1 MNHLPPKYS
10 LCFLRWFCRE
20 DYLEE
25 IEGNLWEIFDVDA
38 EHSPKRAK
46 RRFTWNVIRHFRPAF
61 IRSFSTEPTNY
72 RDMLRHNTLLAFRN
86 FKKYSGSFAIN
97 LVGLS
102 TGIACAVLLYLWVAN
117 ELAMDKF
124 HANDSRTFQVMQNL
138 VRPGDTLTVS
148 STPGI
153 LANSLKEE
161 LPEVEFAASVIPV
174 DWFENPEGIVGFDDQ
189 YVQAK
194 GQLVQPDYLKIFS
207 WELTQGNPDQVLADP
222 NSVVISEE
230 LAEKLFG
237 STNAALGKALEWE
250 QGVSEGTYQVSG
262 LFKTPPSNSTQQFD
276 LLFHYDVFYQ
286 RRKEQMDKW
295 SNSDPDTYVLLREG
309 SSKADFDAKLKN
321 FARDKFEAVNGP
333 EYLHYVGVLFSRKFS
348 DGYLY
353 NSYDNGQQAGGRIS
367 YVKLFS
373 IIAIF
378 ILGIACINFINLTTA
393 RASRRAKEIGVKK
406 AIGANRGSLVG
417 QFLVESFLVTA
428 FSMILGLVLVFLLLP
443 AFNSLTGKEITLGL
457 DLALPFLG
465 INILVSFLAGLY
477 PAIYLSGF
485 KPIGILKAN
494 VIGKAMDGLST
505 QLVRTGLVVFQF
517 TISIVLI
524 IAVVIVFKQME
535 LIQTKNLGYNDENVI
550 ALKSTGKLYDEME
563 TFVQELKK
571 VPGVINASPFGH
583 DMVGDYGGTTGV
595 AWPGQLA
602 DEKIRFGNLEVGY
615 DWIELLDINVLAGRS
630 YSDNYEAE
638 MDNIIFNKTAI
649 EAMGLDDPVGQTVK
663 IWGEDRLII
672 GVVDDFNFASLYE
685 EVAPLFIQLYPD
697 LSTVLIKVDG
707 QRTAE
712 TLASIEAFHK
722 DFNDGLPFDY
732 TFMDDDYQRL
742 YASVQRVAVLS
753 RYFAVIAILI
763 SSLGLLALAA
773 FTTERRQKEIGIRKV
788 MGSSAI
794 GIVAL
799 LSSDFIKMVLVAIV
813 IAIPASFFFA
823 EEWLNSFAFR
833 IDLSWWYFALSGGAA
848 LIIAGLTVS
857 LQTLKAAFL
866 NPVVCLKDE

>member
-1 MNHLPPKYS
+1 MSLQPPKYS
-10 LCFLRWFCRE
+10 LKFLRWFCKD

-25 IEGNLWEIFDVDA
+25 IEGNLWEIFDVDS
-38 EHSPKRAK
+38 ETSPNRAR

-102 TGIACAVLLYLWVAN
+102 TGIACAILLYLWVGS
-117 ELAMDKF
+117 EVSMDKF
-124 HANDSRTFQVMQNL
+124 HENDSRIFQVMQNL
-138 VRPGDTLTVS
+138 VRPGDTLTIS

-153 LANSLKEE
+153 LADALKEE
-161 LPEVEFAASVIPV
+161 LPEVEYAASVIPT
-174 DWFENPEGIVGFDDQ
+174 DWFENPEGIVGYEDQ
-189 YVQAK
+189 FVQAK

-207 WELTQGNPDQVLADP
+207 WEITQGNPDQVLADR
-222 NSVVISEE
+222 NSMVISEE
-230 LAEKLFG
+230 LAIKLFG
-237 STNAALGKALEWE
+237 STDAALGKALQWD

-276 LLFHYDVFYQ
+276 VLLNYDIFYQ

-321 FARDKFEAVNGP
+321 FARDKFEAINGP

-373 IIAIF
+373 VIAIF

-406 AIGANRGSLVG
+406 AIGAKRGSLVN
-417 QFLVESFLVTA
+417 QFLIESLLVTA
-428 FSMILGLVLVFLLLP
+428 FSMVLGLVLVFILLP
-443 AFNSLTGKEITLGL
+443 AFNALTGKAISLGL
-457 DLALPFLG
+457 DLILPVIG
-465 INILVSFLAGLY
+465 ITVIVSFLAGLY

-485 KPIGILKAN
+485 KPVGILKAN
-494 VIGKAMDGLST
+494 VIGKTVDGFST
-505 QLVRTGLVVFQF
+505 QMVRKGLVVFQF
-517 TISIVLI
+517 SISVVLI
-524 IAVVIVFKQME
+524 IAVVVVYNQME
-535 LIQTKNLGYNDENVI
+535 LIQTKKLGYNDENVV
-550 ALKSTGKLYDEME
+550 ALKSSGKLYDEME

-595 AWPGQLA
+595 AWPGQLP
-602 DEKIRFGNLEVGY
+602 DEKIRFGNLEVGH
-615 DWIELLDINVLAGRS
+615 DWIELLDIELLDGRT
-630 YSDNYEAE
+630 YTDNYLAE
-638 MDNIIFNKTAI
+638 EDNIIFNKTAI
-649 EAMGLDDPVGQTVK
+649 EAMGLEDPVGQTVR
-663 IWGEDRLII
+663 IWGKDRLII

-685 EVAPLFIQLYPD
+685 DVAPLFIQLYPD

-712 TLASIEAFHK
+712 TLAQIEDFHTE
-722 DFNDGLPFDY
+722 FNDGLPFDY

-742 YASVQRVAVLS
+742 YESEQRVSVLS
-753 RYFAVIAILI
+753 RYFAVVAILI

-799 LSSDFIKMVLVAIV
+799 LSSDFIKMVL
-813 IAIPASFFFA
+813 IAIMIATPISYWFA
-823 EEWLNSFAFR
+823 EEWLSSFAFR

-848 LIIAGLTVS
+848 LLIAGLTVS

-866 NPVVCLKDE
+866 NPVLCLKDE